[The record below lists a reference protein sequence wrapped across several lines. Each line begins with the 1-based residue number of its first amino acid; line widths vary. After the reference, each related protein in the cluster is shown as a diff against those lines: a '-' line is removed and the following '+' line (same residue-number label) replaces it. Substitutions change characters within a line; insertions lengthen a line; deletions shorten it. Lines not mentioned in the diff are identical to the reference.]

1 MADRRLKK
9 TAVDYAHLIG
19 KYIRADLQG
28 EDPIDSYGG
37 AGTLV
42 SVWDAEQLFVELDEP
57 ETIPVVQFCFDY
69 GMGFH
74 IRPADED
81 KWRFFIGTE
90 IEDTG
95 EYWDEKSL
103 NQMWGNN

>member
-9 TAVDYAHLIG
+9 TAVDYAHLVG
-19 KYIRADLQG
+19 KYIRAELRG

-37 AGTLV
+37 AGTVV
-42 SVWDAEQLFVELDEP
+42 SVWDAKQLFLGTEVEE
-57 ETIPVVQFCFDY
+57 IFVVRFCFDY

-74 IRPADED
+74 IRPDDED
-81 KWRFFIGTE
+81 RWTFAIGPKIEE
-90 IEDTG
+90 ISDH
-95 EYWDEKSL
+95 WNEKSL

>member
-1 MADRRLKK
+1 MTDRLLKK

-19 KYIRADLQG
+19 KYIRAELQG

-42 SVWDAEQLFVELDEP
+42 SVWDSQLCFEGEI
-57 ETIPVVQFCFDY
+57 IPVVHFCLDY

-74 IRPADED
+74 IHADTED
-81 KWRFFIGTE
+81 RWQFFIGTE

-95 EYWDEKSL
+95 EYWGIQAL
-103 NQMWGNN
+103 NQIWGN

>member
-19 KYIRADLQG
+19 KYIRAELQG

-37 AGTLV
+37 AGTIV
-42 SVWDAEQLFVELDEP
+42 SVWDSSHLFAELDKQEVL
-57 ETIPVVQFCFDY
+57 PVVRFCFDY

-74 IRPADED
+74 ITPDDED
-81 KWRFFIGTE
+81 KWRFFIGGTE
-90 IEDTG
+90 VEDTS
-95 EYWDEKSL
+95 EYWNVHAL
-103 NQMWGNN
+103 NQIWSN